1 MSVKHADIKTL
12 QKNIFRIINKSGT
25 SVKRETDNRTVL
37 CDSTSFKGL
46 PVDAVREITDL
57 TNNFIKN
64 ELDNSGV
71 AYSTYDSVIKESET
85 KMRSLLVSLKKPRQ
99 NAKTLFDSISNPA
112 TGIASSDD
120 PTIYSEVS
128 SNIYISPFE
137 AATLYAQKGLPE
149 LVVNKKSKSILLNGL
164 KIKNAR
170 LSAKQL
176 DSVSLNAVK
185 HGIPK
190 IVSDAMR
197 DSLVYGGDLL
207 FPLFK
212 KDTPGTTLLNIAGLI
227 KQKVLTKDSIDYF
240 ISLDRWNTV
249 HLPFTNPTQRDYLDP
264 EKYFIP
270 YLGSDVHRG
279 RCSRIVTGAQA
290 GFWGNMPTLGWGVS
304 DYCGYLRSM
313 QNYKI
318 AVQTLPLMIQQM
330 SIIARSID
338 VSGVLASEGANAL
351 DDMAEMDTIR
361 YSEWSPTNPV
371 TLDILGQ
378 LQVINRQF
386 AHVPELLRL
395 LRQDFAS
402 DTTIPEPMLFSS
414 EKGNFSSGDDTEGNL
429 TKQYESV
436 KYTHK
441 DAENQMKRLAQILVI
456 DALGTDDDIIMALPY
471 TEIHFDTPV
480 IANSVER
487 AEIGEHI
494 ANTFFQYVAGQM
506 PVDKA
511 AELASASGGDDL
523 SINSELLD
531 DLKKRQK
538 ESDDANKEKR
548 DKEMELLD
556 VQIDNAKKGA
566 TSPGSSAGQVKTPW
580 EEEKGYSKLEQEKHE
595 KTKMPGEKRKEKLQ
609 KSFGKLK

>member
-1 MSVKHADIKTL
+1 MGERNTDIRTL
-12 QKNIFRIINKSGT
+12 QKSVFRIINKSGT
-25 SVKRETDNRTVL
+25 SIKRDTDNSTVL
-37 CDSTSFKGL
+37 CDSTSFRGL
-46 PVDAVREITDL
+46 SVDAVHEITEL
-57 TNNFIKN
+57 TDNFTKN
-64 ELDNSGV
+64 ELNKNGV
-71 AYSTYDSVIKESET
+71 KYSTYDSVMKESET
-85 KMRSLLVSLKKPRQ
+85 KMRSLLVSLKKPNQ
-99 NAKTLFDSISNPA
+99 DAKTLFDSISNPA
-112 TGIASSDD
+112 TGIASEDD
-120 PTIYSEVS
+120 PTIYSEIS
-128 SNIYISPFE
+128 ANIYISPFE
-137 AATLYAQKGLPE
+137 AATLYGQKGLPE
-149 LVVNKKSKSILLNGL
+149 LVINKKSKSILLNGL
-164 KIKNAR
+164 KIKNAK

-176 DSVSLNAVK
+176 DAVSLNAVK

-227 KQKVLTKDSIDYF
+227 KSGVLTKDSIDYF

-270 YLGSDVHRG
+270 YLGADVHRG

-290 GFWGNMPTLGWGVS
+290 GFWGNMPTLGWGLS
-304 DYCGYLRSM
+304 DFCGYLRSM

-351 DDMAEMDTIR
+351 DDMADRDTIR

-371 TLDILGQ
+371 TLDIMGQ

-395 LRQDFAS
+395 LRQDFSS

-436 KYTHK
+436 KYSHK
-441 DAENQMKRLAQILVI
+441 DVENQMKRLAQILVI
-456 DALGTDDDIIMALPY
+456 DALGTEDEIIKALPY

-494 ANTFFQYVAGQM
+494 SNTFFQYVAGQM

-511 AELASASGGDDL
+511 AELASASGGDEL
-523 SINSELLD
+523 SIDSELLD
-531 DLKKRQK
+531 DLKRRQK
-538 ESDDANKEKR
+538 ESDDANKAKR

-556 VQIDNAKKGA
+556 IQIDNAKKGITA
-566 TSPGSSAGQVKTPW
+566 VGASVGQPKTP
-580 EEEKGYSKLEQEKHE
+580 EKDEKGYSKLEQEQHE
-595 KTKMPGEKRKEKLQ
+595 KTKMPGEKRNEKLQ
-609 KSFGKLK
+609 KRFGKLK